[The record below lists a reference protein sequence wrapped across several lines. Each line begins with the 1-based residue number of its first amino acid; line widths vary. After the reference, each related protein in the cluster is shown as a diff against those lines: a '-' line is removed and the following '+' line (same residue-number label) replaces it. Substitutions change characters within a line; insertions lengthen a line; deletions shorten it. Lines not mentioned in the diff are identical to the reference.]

1 LGLAVDLQVDLLVE
15 EGDPAAD
22 GQGVVARLQVGPG
35 DVLVQAGVVRR
46 LSASTTPSRVART
59 CRELGTASTRW

>member
-15 EGDPAAD
+15 EGDQAAN

-35 DVLVQAGVVRR
+35 DVLVQPEGRR
-46 LSASTTPSRVART
+46 TDQ
-59 CRELGTASTRW
+59 